1 MSGRRVQAFVHV
13 DRGGDIGWIRLDV
26 GDDAEGPDHYIDEGD
41 RLKTI
46 LGRQ

>member
-1 MSGRRVQAFVHV
+1 VQAFVHV

-26 GDDAEGPDHYIDEGD
+26 GDDAEGPDHYIGEGEH
-41 RLKTI
+41 LETI

>member
-26 GDDAEGPDHYIDEGD
+26 DDDAEDPDHYIDEGD

-46 LGRQ
+46 LGRE